1 MPDVKLFKSSTV
13 RSLFDSVEENLDKY
27 RSGDFSD
34 LLHDSNLFLG
44 AACDFS
50 AEQSV
55 GLTCTATDDNEV
67 TCCLAIFNA
76 LPAISASLARD
87 ERLWVRLSH
96 IEFCE
101 YARTRWKIP
110 ADNTAAVAHIR
121 RHFFARGARGVERDN
136 AISRLW
142 WMTEI
147 SKRVDGLSIEDSLKT
162 LLFKADVR
170 ANIVERPTT
179 SQNSVVLSAV
189 VNEFHKSLLGD
200 KTLYE
205 RETYREFMKRLNLEG
220 GTRLLEALTPQ
231 QVSGIITHIT
241 AT

>member
-13 RSLFDSVEENLDKY
+13 RSLFDSVEENLEKY

-55 GLTCTATDDNEV
+55 GLTCTPTDDNEV
-67 TCCLAIFNA
+67 ACCLAIFNA

-87 ERLWVRLSH
+87 DRLWVRLSH

-110 ADNTAAVAHIR
+110 ANSTAAVAHIR
-121 RHFFARGARGVERDN
+121 RHFFARGTRGVERDN

-147 SKRVDGLSIEDSLKT
+147 SKRVEGLSIEDSLKT

-170 ANIVERPTT
+170 ANKVEVADEIQERLEDDVLTEGAGVASNHRAVAAGVLPAEGSGEAHGGGHSGGPHF
-179 SQNSVVLSAV
+179 SQHAGGAV
-189 VNEFHKSLLGD
+189 G
-200 KTLYE
+200 
-205 RETYREFMKRLNLEG
+205 
-220 GTRLLEALTPQ
+220 
-231 QVSGIITHIT
+231 
-241 AT
+241 